1 MEQTSA
7 RVQKALEYHSAKVHN
22 NCAQSVLRAFADKLG
37 KSPEEL
43 RALGAGFGGG
53 KGCMEATCGAL
64 CGACIVMGLL
74 NGENKPETKL
84 IMKDLLQE
92 FKEQTGATICGDL
105 KGIKTHKVLCSCP
118 DCIAYAVL
126 DVEKRLIK

>member
-1 MEQTSA
+1 MEQTSE
-7 RVQKALEYHSAKVHN
+7 RVEKALAYHSAKIHN
-22 NCAQSVLRAFADKLG
+22 NCAQSVLRAFADVLG

-53 KGCMEATCGAL
+53 MGCTEATCGAL

-74 NGENKPETKL
+74 RGEQQPETKL
-84 IMKDLLQE
+84 IMKDMLQE
-92 FKEQTGATICGDL
+92 FKQQVGATICGDI
-105 KGIKTHKVLCSCP
+105 KGVKTHKVLCSCP

-126 DVEKRLIK
+126 DVEKRIK